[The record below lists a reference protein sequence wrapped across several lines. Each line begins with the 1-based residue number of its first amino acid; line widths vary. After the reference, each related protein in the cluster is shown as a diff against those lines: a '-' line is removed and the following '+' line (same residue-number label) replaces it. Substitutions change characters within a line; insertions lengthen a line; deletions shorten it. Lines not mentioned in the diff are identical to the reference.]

1 LRSGDVVGGRG
12 RVADTGGHDG
22 EQGVLDG
29 EVGHV
34 VTLPVRADSPLTSR

>member
-1 LRSGDVVGGRG
+1 MWSAAVAVSPPRG
-12 RVADTGGHDG
+12 RHDG

-34 VTLPVRADSPLTSR
+34 VSMRRGADTPLTSR